1 MMKYIVALCSLVLMS
16 ITSLGQGAYTYET
29 ECLGSEMDGSITVKA
44 WGVGRNYIDG
54 LEQAK
59 KVAVRDVI
67 FKGIQNGKPDCNR
80 APLVLDPH
88 GQQTNEDYFFTLLAD
103 NGEYLKFVSAK
114 DEKLSSKTKRNK
126 EKNPE
131 SVKVSAII
139 RVDRAG
145 LKKKLIQDGI
155 IK

>member
-1 MMKYIVALCSLVLMS
+1 MMKYIVVLCSLILMS
-16 ITSLGQGAYTYET
+16 IPTLAQGEYTYET

-59 KVAVRDVI
+59 KVAVRDVL
-67 FKGIQNGKPDCNR
+67 FRGIQNGKPDCNR

-103 NGEYLKFVSAK
+103 NGGYLKFVSAK

-131 SVKVSAII
+131 SVKVSAIV

>member
-1 MMKYIVALCSLVLMS
+1 MMKKALILFAFIALSLTMHA
-16 ITSLGQGAYTYET
+16 QGDYTYET

-59 KVAVRDVI
+59 KVAVRDVL
-67 FKGIQNGKPDCNR
+67 FRGIQNGKPDCNR

-88 GQQTNEDYFFTLLAD
+88 GQQKNEDYFFALLAD

-126 EKNPE
+126 EKNAE
-131 SVKVSAII
+131 SVKVSAVV